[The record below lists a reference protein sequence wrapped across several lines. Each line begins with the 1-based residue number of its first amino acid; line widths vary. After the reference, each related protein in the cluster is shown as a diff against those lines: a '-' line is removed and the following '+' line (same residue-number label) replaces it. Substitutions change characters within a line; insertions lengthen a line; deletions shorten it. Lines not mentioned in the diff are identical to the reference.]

1 MQFYKKEIL
10 ERWYQ
15 IRLISL
21 NYTGKI
27 ISKLSYTQWWN
38 YYSLVVVVIV
48 IGFGDFFKQAFGSN
62 INGEAYLFQD
72 YFQQNQGLLIGA
84 SVLSIILIIL
94 LSLIS
99 YSFPVLYMKRLA
111 ETGNSKVTMNE
122 MIEDMKK
129 I

>member
-1 MQFYKKEIL
+1 MI
-10 ERWYQ
+10 
-15 IRLISL
+15 
-21 NYTGKI
+21 
-27 ISKLSYTQWWN
+27 
-38 YYSLVVVVIV
+38 
-48 IGFGDFFKQAFGSN
+48 FKQAFGSN
-62 INGEAYLFQD
+62 TNGEAYLFQD

-84 SVLSIILIIL
+84 SVLSIVLIIL